1 MPVIKVTGNV
11 AEVIDG
17 QYARIKFWEK
27 FDFKGQERNR
37 AWTAWTGQANIADI
51 KEGDYIEIEGSLGT
65 KVATYTPKDA
75 IEPKN
80 VVEHSLNDVS
90 ITRVVPKN
98 PTNSA
103 PIDESVPF

>member
-1 MPVIKVTGNV
+1 MPVIKVNGTV
-11 AEVIDG
+11 AEVTDG
-17 QYARIKFWEK
+17 QYPRIKFWEK

-37 AWTAWTGQANIADI
+37 AWTAWTENANISDI
-51 KEGDYIEIEGSLGT
+51 REGDYIEIEGSLGT
-65 KVATYTPKDA
+65 KVSSYMPKDA
-75 IEPKN
+75 TEMKN